1 MSPYEYISLSYEATA
16 LIDSAF
22 DTWMAATFAIVM
34 AAHIAGERLNLSI
47 KIFIAILYVASAFI
61 FLWRYADLSRQIT
74 FYFSQIPEQD
84 LLKMDSEVIRSIGL
98 MRRVVMV
105 VGSIGAVILLFVPQ
119 LYSQR
124 QQRMPNILERD

>member
-16 LIDSAF
+16 LIDSTF
-22 DTWMAATFAIVM
+22 DTWMAATFAILM
-34 AAHIAGERLNLSI
+34 AAHVAGERLNLSI

-61 FLWRYADLSRQIT
+61 FLWRYADLSRQIA

-124 QQRMPNILERD
+124 QQLMPKTLDRD